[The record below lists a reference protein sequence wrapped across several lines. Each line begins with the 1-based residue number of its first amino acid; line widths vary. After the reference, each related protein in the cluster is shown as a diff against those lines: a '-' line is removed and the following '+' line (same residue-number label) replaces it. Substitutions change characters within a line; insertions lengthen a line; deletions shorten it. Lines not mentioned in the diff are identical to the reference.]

1 MAGDTHAHA
10 HAHTHTAAPTV
21 SRGTHVR
28 THTRSVVVCASATS
42 PTHNDCGM
50 LLGRYLVLPYPG
62 YLRDIIANLCA
73 FAPAARFCFIGGE
86 GCMQDPG
93 PDNLVEVCVEG
104 GREGGRAG
112 GGYNIYRRQWR
123 GRG

>member
-1 MAGDTHAHA
+1 VIHTRTRT
-10 HAHTHTAAPTV
+10 HTHIQLRPQCLVAHMF
-21 SRGTHVR
+21 G
-28 THTRSVVVCASATS
+28 HTRSVVVCASATS